1 MGVVG
6 SISIAERGEKANS
19 SGSIGS
25 PVLLDWAFILGL
37 SSLFLVP
44 VTAQPSVLVPITA
57 ICALYVLALV
67 EPWRKSPN
75 EDKAPPL
82 KKRVAVVGAGPSGI
96 AAVKEFVAAGQDVTC
111 FEAADSV
118 GGLFARCYDRAV
130 LTSSAAITA
139 FSDFP
144 PDPVEHRHFTKD
156 EYKTYLEKYVD
167 NFAIRPLIHL
177 RTRVERAN
185 YDPAQGGWCLQV
197 SQDNGASEEV
207 GPFDTLVVCSGLN
220 QVPNLPDVD
229 STAFTGQVL
238 HSKDYI
244 NAKSFAG
251 KRVVVVGLGETSA
264 DVVAE
269 IAEVAASV
277 TLSLRRGAY
286 VIPRINRL
294 TGFPNDY
301 DSNRLRYSLPKWA
314 HNLAVSIRDRALAH
328 WGNAEPKDRY
338 RLELLRKPGTPAPM
352 NQFAT
357 KSDNFIQAI
366 ESGRCRVAAGLAAFT
381 SEGVTL
387 ADGEQVAAD
396 VVLFATGYR
405 AQGYRFLQDS
415 STPRC
420 PSELWH
426 LMYSPEHRE
435 RLVFIGYARPAI
447 GAIPPIAEIQARYAA
462 LVTSGQR
469 VLPTPE
475 VMAREWRER
484 LSARAISFNEPR
496 IVALVDWIP
505 YMDHLAEKIGCR
517 VRARDL
523 LLRPKLAWLLA
534 TGTMMVAQYRLTGPD
549 AKPELAERSLQ
560 LPGGM
565 RPVDKLWFIGFHA
578 LVAVTALWEALPGR
592 RRYRHC
598 GLI

>member
-1 MGVVG
+1 MGVEG
-6 SISIAERGEKANS
+6 GISIAERGEKANS
-19 SGSIGS
+19 SGSTGS

-75 EDKAPPL
+75 DDKAPPL
-82 KKRVAVVGAGPSGI
+82 KRRVAVVGAGPSGI

-185 YDPAQGGWCLQV
+185 YDPAQGVWCLQV

-338 RLELLRKPGTPAPM
+338 RLELLRKPGTPAP
-352 NQFAT
+352 
-357 KSDNFIQAI
+357 
-366 ESGRCRVAAGLAAFT
+366 
-381 SEGVTL
+381 
-387 ADGEQVAAD
+387 
-396 VVLFATGYR
+396 
-405 AQGYRFLQDS
+405 FLQVTFAANAVVTSVAVLGFTRGASFGAHMQQLRSKNLTLMAMVQRRLLDT
-415 STPRC
+415 TPACHPFRHGADTQLTLPVAVVAEML
-420 PSELWH
+420 PSDRILPLDWH
-426 LMYSPEHRE
+426 TAGILKQAPGEE
-435 RLVFIGYARPAI
+435 
-447 GAIPPIAEIQARYAA
+447 GAIRAVLGDETFTRLKQEDAATVNLIAKISKADTMSKTRTAMQAVAFSN
-462 LVTSGQR
+462 L
-469 VLPTPE
+469 
-475 VMAREWRER
+475 
-484 LSARAISFNEPR
+484 RA
-496 IVALVDWIP
+496 
-505 YMDHLAEKIGCR
+505 
-517 VRARDL
+517 
-523 LLRPKLAWLLA
+523 
-534 TGTMMVAQYRLTGPD
+534 
-549 AKPELAERSLQ
+549 
-560 LPGGM
+560 
-565 RPVDKLWFIGFHA
+565 
-578 LVAVTALWEALPGR
+578 
-592 RRYRHC
+592 
-598 GLI
+598 